1 MFGPVIWDSAMD
13 FMGMGTCTDPE
24 IIRMVREHKLR
35 RDRDKQ
41 RSEWEG
47 YADEWEREGDE

>member
-1 MFGPVIWDSAMD
+1 MFGPVIWDSSMD

-24 IIRMVREHKLR
+24 IMRMVREHKLR
-35 RDRDKQ
+35 RDKDKQ

-47 YADEWEREGDE
+47 YADDWEREGDE